1 MTALSLRCVKA
12 AFLFLAI
19 GIALGASFAIDR
31 AIGAQLRPLHAELNL
46 WGWVTLLIY
55 GFAYHMLPRF
65 TGRPLRSQRLADA
78 QSWLAIGGVAL
89 AALGWL
95 GLALQI
101 PYARLVAV
109 AGGLCQI
116 AAMLIFVSLVRGLLI
131 AERVEAR

>member
-19 GIALGASFAIDR
+19 GICLGASFAIDR

-65 TGRPLRSQRLADA
+65 TGRPLRSQRLANA
-78 QSWLAIGGVAL
+78 QSWLAISGVSL

-95 GLALQI
+95 GLALHF
-101 PYARLVAV
+101 PYARIVAV
-109 AGGLCQI
+109 AGGLCQVT
-116 AAMLIFVSLVRGLLI
+116 AMLIFVRLVGGLLFV
-131 AERVEAR
+131 ERVKAR